1 MSYVA
6 LDRAIW
12 TSTVLKEGPLVVATW
27 LLLLADADRYGETRA
42 TPASIAS
49 VLRVK
54 DAEVEKAFK
63 VLASPDPK
71 SRNKEDKGCRM
82 IELEDGR
89 WRLTSFEK
97 YKALATR
104 AGAAERQK
112 RYEERKKELGPHPLM
127 PKGGR
132 PKLEVEGYKLI
143 REICKFDPKLSDL
156 DGAQVLIECAG
167 WTDRDGAFRSKAR
180 LESMSDDHLLRTL
193 TDLRARLE
201 DVRERTGK

>member
-12 TSTVLKEGPLVVATW
+12 TSTVLKEGPLVVAAW

-42 TPASIAS
+42 TPSSIAS

-63 VLASPDPK
+63 VLCAPDPK
-71 SRNKEDKGCRM
+71 SRNKDAKGARM
-82 IELEDGR
+82 VALEDGR
-89 WRLTSFEK
+89 WRLTSFDK
-97 YKALATR
+97 YKALATK
-104 AGAAERQK
+104 AGAADRQR
-112 RYEERKKELGPHPLM
+112 RYEQGKKELGPHPLM

-132 PKLEVEGYKLI
+132 PKLETEGYQLI
-143 REICKFDPKLSDL
+143 REICKFDPKLTDL
-156 DGAQVLIECAG
+156 DGAQVLIDCAG

-180 LESMSDDHLLRTL
+180 LESMTDDHLLRTVS
-193 TDLRARLE
+193 DLRARLE